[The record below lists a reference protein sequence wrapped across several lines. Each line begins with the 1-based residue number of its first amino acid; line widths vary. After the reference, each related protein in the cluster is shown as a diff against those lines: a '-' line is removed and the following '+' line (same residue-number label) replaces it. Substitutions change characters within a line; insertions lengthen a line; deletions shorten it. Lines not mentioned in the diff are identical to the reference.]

1 MSLHQ
6 IGASKGTFTN
16 RIFYTDENGN
26 LVERIVH
33 DWNLAEQVAE
43 ACQEEAHLYRPHNRS
58 EFRKVASI
66 TPDMAIKWAVEAGI
80 GGWFGDEEFDAFI
93 WKKVKEH
100 SHLLSVPS
108 TYRIK

>member
-1 MSLHQ
+1 MSLNK
-6 IGASKGTFTN
+6 IGDSKGTFTN
-16 RIFYTDENGN
+16 REFFTDEGGN
-26 LVERIVH
+26 LVAKTIH
-33 DWNLAEQVAE
+33 DWKLADEVAR
-43 ACQEEAHLYRPHNRS
+43 ANQDDAHNYRAHSKS

-80 GGWFGDEEFDAFI
+80 GGWFGDEEFDEFI

-100 SHLLSVPS
+100 SQLLSVPS